1 MSSRAPHDGAAIA
14 SDDDDDDFVAVESF
28 GGYEPARVAYGPAGR
43 KVRRIRVAQ
52 SKIVFFVEG

>member
-14 SDDDDDDFVAVESF
+14 SDDDDDDDFVDSVESF

-43 KVRRIRVAQ
+43 KVRTIRCA
-52 SKIVFFVEG
+52 IENRVFS